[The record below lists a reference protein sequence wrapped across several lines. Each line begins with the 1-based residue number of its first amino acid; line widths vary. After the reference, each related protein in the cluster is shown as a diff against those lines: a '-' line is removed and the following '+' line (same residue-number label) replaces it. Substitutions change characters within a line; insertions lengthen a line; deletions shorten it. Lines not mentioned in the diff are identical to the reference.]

1 MMLEGLTERLD
12 GVVKRLRGLN
22 KLTEEN
28 VAEAMRE
35 VRMAL
40 LEADVNISVVKEF
53 IAGVRKEALGA
64 QTMPGL
70 TPGQHLVKIV
80 HDKIVE
86 LLGGQ
91 QAPLAFAERGIT
103 KILVTGL
110 QGSGKT
116 TTTAKLA
123 RHIAKMGYRPMVASA
138 DIYRPAAIEQLKILA
153 RELEIPYFDS
163 NPSMAPVDI
172 VKRSMEFAA
181 KENAN
186 VLLID
191 TAGRLHIDDDMMAEL
206 EAVKNLV
213 SPTEILFVA
222 DSMTGQDAVTVA
234 KAFNERIGMSGVVL
248 TKLDGDTRGGAALS
262 IKKVTGAPIK
272 FVGVGEKTDQFEP
285 FHPERLAGRILGMGD
300 VMSLIERVQENIDQK
315 QAEQQAAKMLS
326 ASFTLTDFLD
336 QIRMVKKMGP
346 LEQLLKMLPGVGGAM
361 KDMNLDPRE
370 LTKVEAIICSMTRKE
385 RETPHI
391 INMSRKLRIALGSG
405 MEVTDVNRLLKN
417 FDKSKKM
424 MKTLSRFKGKKSM
437 ANPFAGLGM

>member
-1 MMLEGLTERLD
+1 MLEGLTERLD